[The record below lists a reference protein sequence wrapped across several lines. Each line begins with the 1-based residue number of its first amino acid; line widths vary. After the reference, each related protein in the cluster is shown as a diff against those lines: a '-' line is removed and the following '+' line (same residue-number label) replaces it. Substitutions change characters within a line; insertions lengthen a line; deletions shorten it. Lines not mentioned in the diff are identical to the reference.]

1 MNKLQFLSLGL
12 ILLAM
17 SVTVSAQGSGV
28 HTEYMKDNKT
38 TRVETSML
46 YVYNT
51 PDQFVQLMLR
61 SWYKGEKLT
70 SSPTKVDVEVF
81 SFSKNPLYKKDKD
94 RAFVIVADGQE
105 SPIGNLTNMVMQG
118 ETKNGVDS
126 FFAAGGN
133 PNRGMQVPVPQS
145 AQIKA
150 AGNLN
155 GITMEWM
162 GLSMK
167 PDQFLKPAKA
177 SKLEFRIGTTLIAL
191 NDRQVEI
198 IHNFANQITLQ

>member
-1 MNKLQFLSLGL
+1 MNKLHVLALN
-12 ILLAM
+12 LLVLTTY
-17 SVTVSAQGSGV
+17 VTANPQGSGV

-38 TRVETSML
+38 TRVETNTL

-51 PDQFVQLMLR
+51 PDQFVELTLR

-70 SSPTKVDVEVF
+70 APPSKVDVEVF

-105 SPIGNLTNMVMQG
+105 SPLGNLSNMVMKG
-118 ETKNGVDS
+118 ESKNGVDN
-126 FFAAGGN
+126 FFAVGGN
-133 PNRGMQVPVPQS
+133 PNVGIQVAVPQS

-150 AGNLN
+150 GGDLT

-162 GLSMK
+162 SLTMK
-167 PDQFLKPAKA
+167 PDQFLKLAKA
-177 SKLEFRIGTTLIAL
+177 AKLEFRIGTTSLPL
-191 NDRQVEI
+191 NDRHVEI
-198 IHNFANQITLQ
+198 IHNFANQITVQ